1 MTFKFRRR
9 IAQIALVT
17 CCSYP
22 LFTSQ
27 PVCAATTGDER
38 IRELEAR
45 IAAQDALI
53 KALATKV
60 DALTST
66 VPVAQLP
73 TPTVGSERPKSGTV
87 AELTT
92 ADGISIR
99 PRGRVHIDALLVN
112 AGDGSTPIGTQ
123 LRRIQLGA
131 EGRLGGGF
139 RYSAEVAFA
148 GKQVGLEDAVL
159 IYDADKRNQIVVG
172 HFKPPVSADEL
183 MSDNSTIFLE
193 RSAYANLFAPGRR
206 IGIGYHYLGNNWGLR
221 TSLSGEKDD
230 AGLDGNR
237 QEAWAAAARLHGNL
251 LGSGSEVLHLAAT
264 SYFTHSSST
273 DRTFSF
279 TQKPE
284 ASRALPVISTG
295 AFVARSG
302 VFLGGEAAWSHG
314 PVLLQ
319 AEGGTLGFN
328 GAATADPRFWGW
340 AVQGSWRLTGETR
353 RYDVAM
359 GSFGRVIPSYPLGS
373 GGLGALELGL
383 RMGQVDFS
391 SAGIDGGELMTIS
404 GVINWI
410 PVTHVRLSA
419 NVVHARSRKQNAE
432 TAEQT
437 MLTFRAGVDW

>member
-1 MTFKFRRR
+1 MTFKFRRT
-9 IAQIALVT
+9 IAQIALVA

-22 LFTSQ
+22 SLASQ
-27 PVCAATTGDER
+27 PASAASADDER
-38 IRELEAR
+38 IRELETR
-45 IAAQDALI
+45 VAAQDALI
-53 KALATKV
+53 KALAAKV
-60 DALTST
+60 EALTST
-66 VPVAQLP
+66 GPVIQPPA
-73 TPTVGSERPKSGTV
+73 PTVASEQPRSGFV
-87 AELTT
+87 AELVA
-92 ADGISIR
+92 ADGITIR
-99 PRGRVHIDALLVN
+99 PRGRVHVDALLVN
-112 AGDGSTPIGTQ
+112 AGDGSTPTGTQ

-131 EGRLGGGF
+131 EGRLGGSF
-139 RYSAEVAFA
+139 RYSAEVAFT

-172 HFKPPVSADEL
+172 HFKPSVTADDL

-193 RSAYANLFAPGRR
+193 RSAFANLFAPGRR
-206 IGIGYHYLGNNWGLR
+206 IGIGYNHLGENWGLR

-230 AGLDGNR
+230 SALDGNR

-251 LGSGSEVLHLAAT
+251 LGSGNEVLHLAAT

-284 ASRALPVISTG
+284 ANRALPVISTG
-295 AFVARSG
+295 AFAARSG
-302 VFLGGEAAWSHG
+302 VFLGGEAAWSQG

-328 GAATADPRFWGW
+328 GAADSGPRFWGW
-340 AVQGSWRLTGETR
+340 ALQGSWRLTGEKR
-353 RYDVAM
+353 KYDAAT
-359 GSFGRVIPSYPLGS
+359 GSFGRIIPSHPLGS
-373 GGLGALELGL
+373 GGFGALELGL

-391 SAGIDGGELMTIS
+391 STGIDGGELMTMS

-419 NVVHARSRKQNAE
+419 NVVHARSRKKDTE
-432 TAEQT
+432 TADQT
-437 MLTFRAGVDW
+437 TLTFRAGLDW